1 MQFEEIDWDW
11 KNLVN
16 RENISGKVKDWDY
29 SVYSYRSK
37 TWVWRCRLKSHLQ
50 SANRGVMSD
59 IVKEKRIKMEVGQ
72 RLKSIISGCTK

>member
-29 SVYSYRSK
+29 PVYS
-37 TWVWRCRLKSHLQ
+37 
-50 SANRGVMSD
+50 
-59 IVKEKRIKMEVGQ
+59 
-72 RLKSIISGCTK
+72 